1 MATTDLNQDHVMVGA
16 EALQRE
22 DWENNRPLIHY
33 VPAAE
38 AVLAAVGTPEPVDV
52 FNAWIEQDGLREAI
66 AEELHRAYRSAEWE
80 SLSDFNKLP
89 YRETADEV
97 LRVIREFEQ

>member
-1 MATTDLNQDHVMVGA
+1 MATTDLNPDHVKAGA

-22 DWENNRPLIHY
+22 DWENDQPLIHY
-33 VPAAE
+33 MPAAE
-38 AVLAAVGTPEPVDV
+38 TVLATVAELPTPE
-52 FNAWIEQDGLREAI
+52 GLREAV
-66 AEELHRAYRSAEWE
+66 AEELHRASNRSAEWE
-80 SLSDFNKLP
+80 PLSDFNKLP